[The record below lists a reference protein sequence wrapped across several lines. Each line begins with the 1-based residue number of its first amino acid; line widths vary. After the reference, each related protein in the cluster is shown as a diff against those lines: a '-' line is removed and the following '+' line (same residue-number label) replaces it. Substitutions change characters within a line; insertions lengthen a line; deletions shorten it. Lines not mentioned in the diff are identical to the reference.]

1 MANLANPRT
10 LNLDELELAESDIK
24 IVHKGQEHRMRTLT
38 VEMFIA
44 QQKRA
49 ADHEKMVAA
58 GKFAKEEADITDVV
72 KLIRDAI
79 LEFFPTL
86 PVDEMETTKLFSVFA
101 WLNEM
106 SAQLNEANAPATDES
121 AEGNE
126 EATES

>member
-1 MANLANPRT
+1 MSSKSNTRI
-10 LNLDELELAESDIK
+10 LNLDELEMVESDIA
-24 IVHKGQEHRMRTLT
+24 IVHKGVKHQMRTLT

-49 ADHEKMVAA
+49 ADHERMMATGVTEDA
-58 GKFAKEEADITDVV
+58 GVSDIVT
-72 KLIRDAI
+72 LIRVAI

-86 PVDEMETTKLFSVFA
+86 PVNELETPKLFSVFG

-106 SAQLNEANAPATDES
+106 ASQVNAAGAPEADES